1 MAVKAEIVDGV
12 RGATI
17 EFGTVTGADPAAV
30 VSDAEGNVVLTIEGA
45 DTGDLVFI
53 TPRGLAAGLVI
64 VEATVTAADTVTLKA
79 LNATETASI
88 DDAASSFDYMLVKV
102 AA

>member
-1 MAVKAEIVDGV
+1 MAVKATLNAK
-12 RGATI
+12 GADI

-30 VSDAEGNVVLTIEGA
+30 ATDAEGNVVLTIAGA
-45 DTGDLVFI
+45 DTSDLVFI

-64 VEATVTAADTVTLKA
+64 VEATVTAANTVTLKA

-102 AA
+102 AAA